1 MISRKVK
8 KLKFVIIPLCLITA
22 IILLYITMSKYES
35 SSTSTANIEV
45 AFYILDT
52 DYKSMNINLSSINP
66 RVEPYIYT
74 FTISNND
81 GKNRTQTA
89 LEYDLDIKTTTNL
102 PLSFE
107 LYMNENYND
116 TNATNIITKDNVE
129 QDEYG
134 TYFRKIS
141 TQTKQFGFKKNETNT
156 YYLVVYFPEIYKSI
170 EYQDIIE
177 AVQINVNSKQILE

>member
-1 MISRKVK
+1 MISKKVK
-8 KLKFVIIPLCLITA
+8 KLRFVIIPLCLISA
-22 IILLYITMSKYES
+22 IVLLYITMSKYES

-52 DYKSMNINLSSINP
+52 DYKSMSINLSSINP
-66 RVEPYIYT
+66 RVEPYIYM
-74 FTISNND
+74 FTIANND
-81 GKNRTQTA
+81 GKNRTETA

-102 PLSFE
+102 PLTFE
-107 LYMNENYND
+107 LYLNENYND
-116 TNATNIITKDNVE
+116 TGAKNTITQDIVE

-134 TYFRKIS
+134 TYFRKLS
-141 TQTKQFGFKKNETNT
+141 TETKQFGFKKNEVNT
-156 YYLVVYFPEIYKSI
+156 YYLVVYFPEIYKTI